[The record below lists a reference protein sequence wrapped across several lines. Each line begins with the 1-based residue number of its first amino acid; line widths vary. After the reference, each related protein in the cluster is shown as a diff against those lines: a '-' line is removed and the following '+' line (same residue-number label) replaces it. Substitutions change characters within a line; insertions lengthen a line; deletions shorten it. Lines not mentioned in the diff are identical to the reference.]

1 MKQNEKAIED
11 FESRHLEAEMKLV
24 DEFEVAKRTVLV
36 RLRHMEAYVQNPTP
50 PPPPQDS
57 TFGRNSEERSLYE
70 RKVTDR
76 DYHNLAQQYR
86 ERDAME
92 TLHRSKIEVL
102 RGKQNKALENFITR
116 KEMELTTLK
125 CEHEK
130 ALKQAGELEALDE
143 KALTDALNDK
153 RRKLEDR
160 WRLQASIERARMERV
175 TGLKYAALPE
185 VAIGREG
192 RSFSV
197 SS

>member
-1 MKQNEKAIED
+1 
-11 FESRHLEAEMKLV
+11 MKLV
-24 DEFEVAKRTVLV
+24 DEFEVAKRTILI

-50 PPPPQDS
+50 PPTPQNS
-57 TFGRNSEERSLYE
+57 TSSRNSEEQSMPG

-86 ERDAME
+86 ERDSME

-116 KEMELTTLK
+116 KEKELSNLK
-125 CEHEK
+125 LEHAK
-130 ALKQAGELEALDE
+130 AIIEAGELEAQDE
-143 KALTDALNDK
+143 EALTDAFSVK
-153 RRKLEDR
+153 RRRLEDR
-160 WRLQASIERARMERV
+160 WRLQASIERARMEKM
-175 TGLKYAALPE
+175 TGSKFAPLPE
-185 VAIGREG
+185 VMIGREAG

>member
-1 MKQNEKAIED
+1 
-11 FESRHLEAEMKLV
+11 MKLV
-24 DEFEVAKRTVLV
+24 DEFEVAKRTILV

-50 PPPPQDS
+50 PPTPQNS
-57 TFGRNSEERSLYE
+57 TSSRNSEERSLYE
-70 RKVTDR
+70 RKVTDK
-76 DYHNLAQQYR
+76 DYHNLAQRYR

-102 RGKQNKALENFITR
+102 RGKQNKALETFINK
-116 KEMELTTLK
+116 KEKELSTLK
-125 CEHEK
+125 LEHVK
-130 ALKQAGELEALDE
+130 AVKVAGELEAQDE
-143 KALTDALNDK
+143 EALMDAFSDK
-153 RRKLEDR
+153 RRRLEDR